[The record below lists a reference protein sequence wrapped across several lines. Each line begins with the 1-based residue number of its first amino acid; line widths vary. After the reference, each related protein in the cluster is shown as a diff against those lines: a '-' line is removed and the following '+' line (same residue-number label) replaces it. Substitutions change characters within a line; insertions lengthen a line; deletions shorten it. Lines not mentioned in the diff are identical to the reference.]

1 MKYIIGD
8 IGNTLTKICIL
19 DNKFKIIKSFNF
31 ETNKIY
37 KKNYLK
43 IILKNNLNK
52 NLNQN
57 FIFSSVVPS
66 AFKEIKI
73 KFKLTKFKFF

>member
-73 KFKLTKFKFF
+73 K